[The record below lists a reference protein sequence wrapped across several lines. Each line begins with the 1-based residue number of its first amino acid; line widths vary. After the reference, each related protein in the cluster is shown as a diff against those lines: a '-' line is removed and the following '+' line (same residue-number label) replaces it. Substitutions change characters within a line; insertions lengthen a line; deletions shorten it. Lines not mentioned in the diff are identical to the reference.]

1 MSSPQQHAV
10 ANEPKDNSR
19 TKVLTLNPYV
29 ANANTSSVEGEKLH
43 MKATEDCFVNENIKV
58 QLKMDQQFVISLSV
72 IVQKIG

>member
-29 ANANTSSVEGEKLH
+29 ANANTSSVEGEK
-43 MKATEDCFVNENIKV
+43 FVHESSARV
-58 QLKMDQQFVISLSV
+58 TC
-72 IVQKIG
+72 